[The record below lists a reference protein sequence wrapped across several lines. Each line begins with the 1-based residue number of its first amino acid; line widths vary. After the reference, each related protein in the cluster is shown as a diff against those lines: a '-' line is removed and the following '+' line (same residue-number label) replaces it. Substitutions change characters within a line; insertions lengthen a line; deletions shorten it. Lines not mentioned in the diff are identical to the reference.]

1 MGQPTPPPSDSPA
14 LPRLARVEAIHVRVP
29 FRRPILDATGEYT
42 HRRSWLLR
50 IVDEDGAEGLG
61 EAALNPVAEDVTTG
75 ALALLMRELV
85 PALAAGRPPAWAE
98 LVRQGEPGRAAMAA
112 VDGALAA
119 LVAAR
124 GAVIAGGGTAAAA
137 AAPIPVSAAIGFGG
151 PGAGAEA
158 AAQAVE
164 LGFGTLKL
172 RAGFERV
179 TDQLVARIRAVRAAV
194 GPEPQLRIDAG
205 GAWDLETATE
215 RLAALEPFRIEYVEQ
230 PLAAWDL
237 IGHATLRERVRVPV
251 ALDESIDS
259 EASARAALA
268 EGAADVIIVKPA
280 RVGGPAATGR
290 IVDAASG
297 AGAANAATVSVVL
310 STYFETGVGVAAALR
325 VAAAMRTDA
334 RGAIRTKTPEP
345 AHDLATA
352 GLLVHD
358 LLGVP
363 LPIEKGRMAVP
374 AVVSLDESVI
384 DRYALERFEAHPD
397 RLVGARMPAHTDHDP
412 SG

>member
-1 MGQPTPPPSDSPA
+1 MRQPTKPASDSPA

-61 EAALNPVAEDVTTG
+61 EAALNPIAEDVTTG
-75 ALALLMRELV
+75 ALALLMREIV

-98 LVRQGEPGRAAMAA
+98 LAREGEPGRAAMAA
-112 VDGALAA
+112 VDGAIAA

-124 GAVIAGGGTAAAA
+124 GAGAARGEGARGAGGAGGGADGGAAAA
-137 AAPIPVSAAIGFGG
+137 SIPVSAAIRFGG
-151 PGAGAEA
+151 PDAGAEA
-158 AAQAVE
+158 AAQAVD

-215 RLAALEPFRIEYVEQ
+215 RIAALEPFRIEYVEQ

-237 IGHATLRERVRVPV
+237 IGHAALRERVRVPI

-259 EASARAALA
+259 EGSARAAVA

-280 RVGGPAATGR
+280 RVGGLAATIR

-297 AGAANAATVSVVL
+297 AGAANAATASVVL
-310 STYFETGVGVAAALR
+310 GTYFGTGVGIAAALR
-325 VAAAMRTDA
+325 VAAAMRGNERA
-334 RGAIRTKTPEP
+334 ATPEP
-345 AHDLATA
+345 AHGLATA

-358 LLGVP
+358 LLAVP

-374 AVVSLDESVI
+374 TVVSLDEPTVG
-384 DRYALERFEAHPD
+384 RYAIERFEAQ
-397 RLVGARMPAHTDHDP
+397 G
-412 SG
+412 